1 MTWIIL
7 QFRGILSNHS
17 SKIRTL
23 YHLALPFY
31 SLLCTIQANKMITR
45 YVFFESVSGFFSY
58 QKLGGTVQF
67 SSDDMMLFLTFRPS
81 LFVKIC
87 SCQREIQSHL
97 TDRLWLDWIRFAT
110 FHELVERFP
119 RWTGEISWSAAGRR
133 IYKASLLRKVFSE
146 AELCM
151 RRRRRRRAMIYIYNA
166 DAHHVCILRK
176 WANFLKND
184 LFAFES
190 WKMSTFCVWVTKN
203 EQWPHDPI
211 LGLTAVG

>member
-23 YHLALPFY
+23 YHSALPFY

-45 YVFFESVSGFFSY
+45 YVFFESVSLCYKFRWNPFVPLVGWTLVFFSY
-58 QKLGGTVQF
+58 QKLWGTVQF

-110 FHELVERFP
+110 FYELVERFP

-151 RRRRRRRAMIYIYNA
+151 RRRRRRAMIFTKCWCSSCMYRVVFLTGPPDFQYQNEKQVA
-166 DAHHVCILRK
+166 
-176 WANFLKND
+176 ANQD
-184 LFAFES
+184 
-190 WKMSTFCVWVTKN
+190 
-203 EQWPHDPI
+203 
-211 LGLTAVG
+211 

>member
-45 YVFFESVSGFFSY
+45 YVFFESVSLCYKFRWNPFVPLVGWTLVFFSY
-58 QKLGGTVQF
+58 QKLWGTVQF

-151 RRRRRRRAMIYIYNA
+151 RRRRRRAMIFI
-166 DAHHVCILRK
+166 
-176 WANFLKND
+176 
-184 LFAFES
+184 
-190 WKMSTFCVWVTKN
+190 
-203 EQWPHDPI
+203 
-211 LGLTAVG
+211 

>member
-45 YVFFESVSGFFSY
+45 YVFFESVSLCYKFRWNPFVPLVGWTLVFFSY
-58 QKLGGTVQF
+58 QKLWGTVQF

-133 IYKASLLRKVFSE
+133 IYIKHRCWEKFSVKLNYVWGGDDVE
-146 AELCM
+146 QWS
-151 RRRRRRRAMIYIYNA
+151 IYNA
-166 DAHHVCILRK
+166 DAHHVQLYICTYVCMLQK
-176 WANFLKND
+176 WALLLKMTFLHLVIN
-184 LFAFES
+184 
-190 WKMSTFCVWVTKN
+190 
-203 EQWPHDPI
+203 I
-211 LGLTAVG
+211 